1 MIVGLKDKDALKRI
15 VVKKS
20 YPIGNKQISF
30 ESGRLALFATG
41 SVVIED
47 GMGNFLLTTCGIGNP
62 KDGDFFPLTVEFQ
75 EKYYAAGKIG
85 GNRFMKRE
93 GRPSESSI
101 LNSRVIDRPIRPM
114 FPKGTR
120 TDTQIISTI
129 MSSSGLSDFGWYGIT
144 GASLSVMLAGVT
156 EFEGPVA

>member
-1 MIVGLKDKDALKRI
+1 MIVGLKDRDALKRI

-20 YPIGNKQISF
+20 YKIANKNISF

-47 GMGNFLLTTCGIGNP
+47 EAGNFLLTTCGIGNP

-75 EKYYAAGKIG
+75 EKYYANGKIG

-93 GRPSESSI
+93 GRPSEASI
-101 LNSRVIDRPIRPM
+101 LNSRMIDRPIRPM

-144 GASLSVMLAGVT
+144 GASLSVMLA
-156 EFEGPVA
+156 

>member
-1 MIVGLKDKDALKRI
+1 MIVALKDRDALSRS
-15 VVKKS
+15 VVEKTYTIAHKK
-20 YPIGNKQISF
+20 ITF

-41 SVVIED
+41 SIVIKDED
-47 GMGNFLLTTCGIGNP
+47 GNFLLTTTGVGNT

-93 GRPSESSI
+93 GRPSENSI
-101 LNSRVIDRPIRPM
+101 LTSRLIDRPIRPM

-120 TDTQIISTI
+120 TEFQIISTI
-129 MSSSGLSDFGWYGIT
+129 MSSSGLSDFGWYGVT
-144 GASLSVMLAGVT
+144 GASLSVMLA
-156 EFEGPVA
+156 

>member
-1 MIVGLKDKDALKRI
+1 MIVALKDKHALERAI
-15 VVKKS
+15 VTKS
-20 YPIGNKQISF
+20 YTIAGKKITF

-41 SVVIED
+41 SVVIKDED
-47 GMGNFLLTTCGIGNP
+47 GNYLLTTTGIGNP

-75 EKYYAAGKIG
+75 EKYYAGGKIG
-85 GNRFMKRE
+85 GNRFQKRE
-93 GRPSESSI
+93 GRPSEAAI

-114 FPKGTR
+114 FPKNTR

-129 MSSSGLSDFGWYGIT
+129 MSSSGLSDFGWYGVT
-144 GASLSVMLAGVT
+144 GASLSIMLAGVK